1 MNDDRKEV
9 NIDSGNGFCW
19 AAIPAQEPEK
29 KADDAVKTIE
39 KEKDGDQE

>member
-1 MNDDRKEV
+1 MNDDRNEV

-39 KEKDGDQE
+39 KEKDGEQE